1 MSCRLGKKTS
11 RRQEESAK
19 GQRPKTRWTRSKM
32 RRSSGAGGGFRP
44 PRAIDG
50 GGGDD
55 RTTPEV
61 SKPLRS
67 ILKRPANLP
76 SSSTSG
82 GGSNP
87 PKSPGYQPFKSVF
100 SQPFRRPILSHG
112 PDGLDNSQV
121 SSNNFSILYIFRK
134 SLLALEKASR
144 LFFYRPLPKLQ
155 AFFGRCSGTQG
166 SQKCRLFEFSP

>member
-1 MSCRLGKKTS
+1 MSSGEKNIQKTK
-11 RRQEESAK
+11 RER
-19 GQRPKTRWTRSKM
+19 QRPRTRSKM

-55 RTTPEV
+55 RTPEV

-121 SSNNFSILYIFRK
+121 SSNNSSILYIFRK
-134 SLLALEKASR
+134 SLQA
-144 LFFYRPLPKLQ
+144 FFYRPLPKLQ